1 MSYTVYMSHAGRIN
15 LPAPLR
21 KKLGLA
27 SGGALLVD
35 ETENGLVLRTVAQ
48 SVAHAGALAQ
58 KYKGKEASVD
68 SFLANRTAD
77 SGE

>member
-1 MSYTVYMSHAGRIN
+1 MSYTVNMSPLGRIN

-21 KKLGLA
+21 KKLGLV
-27 SGGALLVD
+27 SGGALIVD

-48 SVAHAGALAQ
+48 SVAHARALAQ
-58 KYKGKEASVD
+58 KYTGKEASVD
-68 SFLANRTAD
+68 SFLANRSVD